1 MNTVVGFSFQPIV
14 GLGVL
19 LSGLIAASSA
29 VAALSNCT
37 ASAVA
42 ALGVPDMSIATVSD
56 VPAAG
61 ANPEY
66 CDVKGSVAT
75 RGHGVPAGSA
85 NFEVQLPANWNGKFL
100 FWGVG
105 GLAGST
111 YADFAAN
118 PVDLQLSLVK
128 GYATTITDTGHQA
141 GGTDGAWALVSP
153 GVPDEAKLTDY
164 YFRATHE
171 VTVAAKNL
179 VKNFFG
185 ATKIQRSYFDGC
197 SNGGR
202 QAMVEAT
209 RFPDDYD
216 GIIAG
221 APFMDIRTII
231 AGAKIDKVQ
240 LRSPSSYIPASLLPM
255 IDQAIYA
262 SCDAADGVQ
271 DGLIQNPAKCAFN
284 PDSLICKNGSSANCL
299 TPQQA
304 NTLKSY
310 FSALR
315 DQDGRLVYTGA
326 SVSDLHGAGMDLWT
340 TGFVPPADFS
350 ANEPWGGTGF
360 SPAPIAWQFVD
371 HIMKFI
377 VARDSTFDLRD
388 FPVSQ
393 AGVVSNAALA
403 FFDRRTEAGD
413 GDEPGKLR
421 HFIAKDKKLLVFH
434 GFSDPAL
441 TALRTIK
448 WYEDLVAITE
458 GRYHE
463 LQENVRL
470 FLVPGMQHC
479 IGGPGPNF
487 FDTLSA
493 LENWVEHG
501 VAPNGILATHL
512 RSDPIAQCP
521 CASSLSRRS
530 TRVRAISTVRRTG
543 VAHTIAGCWRL
554 GRTDAKPVSASARMT
569 EIARTSKENSIGKEP
584 C

>member
-1 MNTVVGFSFQPIV
+1 MDTVVRQQSRGFAVQLIAS
-14 GLGVL
+14 LGVL
-19 LSGLIAASSA
+19 LGGLMALVPA
-29 VAALSNCT
+29 VAAFPNCS
-37 ASAVA
+37 ASTVA
-42 ALGVPDMSIATVSD
+42 ALGVPDVTIASVTD
-56 VPAAG
+56 VAAAG

-75 RGHGVPAGSA
+75 SGHGAPAGSA
-85 NFEVQLPANWNGKFL
+85 NFEVQLPTNWNGKFL

-128 GYATTITDTGHQA
+128 GYATAITDTGHQA
-141 GGTDGAWALVSP
+141 GGTDAAWALDSP

-171 VTVAAKNL
+171 VTMAAKDL

-185 ATKIQRSYFDGC
+185 ATKIERSYFDGC

-231 AGAKIDKVQ
+231 AGAKFDKVQ
-240 LRSPSSYIPASLLPM
+240 LSSPRAYIPASLLPM

-262 SCDAADGVQ
+262 SCDAVDGVQ
-271 DGLIQNPAKCAFN
+271 DGLIQNPAKCSFN
-284 PDSLICKNGSSANCL
+284 PDTLICKNGSSANCL

-304 NTLKSY
+304 DTLKSY

-315 DQDGRLVYTGA
+315 DQDGSLVYTGA

-340 TGFVPPADFS
+340 TGFVPPTDFS

-360 SPAPIAWQFVD
+360 SPAPISWQFVD

-377 VARDSTFDLRD
+377 VARDSTFNLRD

-393 AGVVSNAALA
+393 SGVVSNAALA

-413 GDEPGKLR
+413 GDKPGKLR

-448 WYEDLVAITE
+448 WYEDLAAITE

-463 LQENVRL
+463 LQQNVRL

-479 IGGPGPNF
+479 VGGPGPNF
-487 FDTLSA
+487 FDTL
-493 LENWVEHG
+493 
-501 VAPNGILATHL
+501 
-512 RSDPIAQCP
+512 
-521 CASSLSRRS
+521 
-530 TRVRAISTVRRTG
+530 TRWRTG
-543 VAHTIAGCWRL
+543 SNTA
-554 GRTDAKPVSASARMT
+554 
-569 EIARTSKENSIGKEP
+569 
-584 C
+584 